1 MQLREQEIQS
11 IYFLI
16 QQTERGYNFLIDDS
30 RRENINHY
38 NIHMHFAKR
47 PRFTHKLRWRRY
59 LMSNL

>member
-30 RRENINHY
+30 RRENINHS
-38 NIHMHFAKR
+38 NIHMHFAKKAS
-47 PRFTHKLRWRRY
+47 FYT
-59 LMSNL
+59 